1 MRARRVRSIA
11 LLVLIL
17 ALMLAAC
24 GGPVGTP
31 QPDPQPPSDARLFL
45 AIGGGDRAGLYA
57 LNVTTG
63 AATLVGAAIPT
74 ASQAPSMGLAP
85 GDATGD
91 PLLAVKADALY
102 QMEPGT
108 QTPSTI
114 AAPLGTFGEALAH
127 DVATGTLYVGVN
139 GFLVR
144 HRASDGEQLDTVL
157 SPPDQPDMEGLA
169 FDPEERVLYGIAR
182 GFPDSH
188 FEAFQSLYALDV
200 DAAEPVWTEVGSTS
214 GHWADAGLAFDP
226 EARVLYA
233 VGRWDDTSGL
243 YRIEPTTG
251 ATTRVGSTGLAG
263 AFGGL
268 AWR

>member
-1 MRARRVRSIA
+1 MRARRLRPIA
-11 LLVLIL
+11 HVLFL
-17 ALMLAAC
+17 AAALAAC

-31 QPDPQPPSDARLFL
+31 QPDPQPPEGNA
-45 AIGGGDRAGLYA
+45 
-57 LNVTTG
+57 TTG
-63 AATLVGAAIPT
+63 ASKRDCAAIPT
-74 ASQAPSMGLAP
+74 SSQAPSMGLAP
-85 GDATGD
+85 GVATDD
-91 PLLAVKADALY
+91 PLLAVQADALY

-108 QTPSTI
+108 QTPTTV
-114 AAPLGTFGEALAH
+114 AASLGTFGEALAH
-127 DVATGTLYVGVN
+127 DVESGTLYVGVN
-139 GFLVR
+139 GFLFR
-144 HRASDGEQLDTVL
+144 HRASDGSQLGVVL
-157 SPPDQPDMEGLA
+157 EPPNQPDMEGLA

-182 GFPDSH
+182 GYPDTQPA
-188 FEAFQSLYALDV
+188 ERRALYVLDV
-200 DAAEPVWTEVGSTS
+200 EAIDPAWSEVGDTG

-233 VGRWDDTSGL
+233 VGRFDDTGGL